1 MASEFGFRPCKI
13 EDLKGQPKVQK
24 MLQIYIKA
32 AQIKKESFPHTII
45 TGQSG
50 CGKAQP
56 VDTIIPT
63 PDGDKRLGDI
73 AVGDYVFDRLG
84 KPTKVLGVFPQG
96 KLDNYKVTF
105 KDGRSTYCND
115 EHLWSYC
122 TSKDNLKTMT
132 LREIIDNGIY
142 RITGN
147 GRRDY
152 KYKVPISKAVEYTH
166 KNFNVHPYIVGAFLG
181 DGCCLQ
187 SQLTLSSENDE
198 IPKIV
203 ASLLPEKFKAV
214 PFKYTQNNYNWCF
227 KLKSPCVNA
236 TSGCMVTTVQTKQL
250 FSTCEEQVCC
260 NSHSKRIPE
269 EYFYGD
275 IEQRLNLLQGLL
287 DTDGYARVSKDNRTS
302 VSFTSV
308 NINLIHDVIRLANS
322 LGFYCPRIYS
332 DTRKKYKTGICYSI
346 TISCSDEEKPKLF
359 KLNRKKMLMASAIG
373 IKKHN
378 FSHNHISIIDIEK
391 MPEKEEM
398 VCIYVDNDE
407 HLYLTNDFIVTHNT
421 TVSNVIAHELGYGF
435 KAFSGPAINDKK
447 VIDEILLNLKENDV
461 LFIDEIHR
469 ISQRLQ
475 ESLYFAMEQFE
486 ADVVVDGV
494 ATRVSLPH
502 FTLIAA
508 TNLYGG
514 LNDALLNRFPI
525 QIKLAAYSKTDM
537 ASIVEK
543 ICQEKKIKIDE
554 ESVYKIAATTRGIP
568 RNANSYVARVY
579 DFALVMND
587 GVINPEIVDEAL
599 YVMGINKFGLNQDD
613 MDYMNFL
620 NSNTRAVGV
629 DTICLTLGMDKDT
642 VQTKIEPYLL
652 SKCYIQKQPR
662 GRVITDLGRVMMEE
676 CE

>member
-1 MASEFGFRPCKI
+1 MASEFSFRPCKI

-24 MLQIYIKA
+24 MLRIYIKA

-50 CGKAQP
+50 CGK
-56 VDTIIPT
+56 T
-63 PDGDKRLGDI
+63 
-73 AVGDYVFDRLG
+73 
-84 KPTKVLGVFPQG
+84 
-96 KLDNYKVTF
+96 
-105 KDGRSTYCND
+105 
-115 EHLWSYC
+115 
-122 TSKDNLKTMT
+122 
-132 LREIIDNGIY
+132 
-142 RITGN
+142 
-147 GRRDY
+147 
-152 KYKVPISKAVEYTH
+152 
-166 KNFNVHPYIVGAFLG
+166 
-181 DGCCLQ
+181 
-187 SQLTLSSENDE
+187 
-198 IPKIV
+198 
-203 ASLLPEKFKAV
+203 
-214 PFKYTQNNYNWCF
+214 
-227 KLKSPCVNA
+227 A
-236 TSGCMVTTVQTKQL
+236 T
-250 FSTCEEQVCC
+250 
-260 NSHSKRIPE
+260 
-269 EYFYGD
+269 
-275 IEQRLNLLQGLL
+275 
-287 DTDGYARVSKDNRTS
+287 A
-302 VSFTSV
+302 
-308 NINLIHDVIRLANS
+308 
-322 LGFYCPRIYS
+322 
-332 DTRKKYKTGICYSI
+332 
-346 TISCSDEEKPKLF
+346 
-359 KLNRKKMLMASAIG
+359 
-373 IKKHN
+373 
-378 FSHNHISIIDIEK
+378 
-391 MPEKEEM
+391 
-398 VCIYVDNDE
+398 
-407 HLYLTNDFIVTHNT
+407 
-421 TVSNVIAHELGYGF
+421 NVIAHELGYGF

-554 ESVYKIAATTRGIP
+554 ESIYKIAATTRGIP

-579 DFALVMND
+579 DFALVMNN

-599 YVMGINKFGLNQDD
+599 YIMGINKFGLNQDD

-652 SKCYIQKQPR
+652 SKRYVQKQPR
-662 GRVITDLGRVMMEE
+662 GRVITDLGRSMMEE

>member
-1 MASEFGFRPCKI
+1 M
-13 EDLKGQPKVQK
+13 
-24 MLQIYIKA
+24 
-32 AQIKKESFPHTII
+32 
-45 TGQSG
+45 
-50 CGKAQP
+50 
-56 VDTIIPT
+56 
-63 PDGDKRLGDI
+63 
-73 AVGDYVFDRLG
+73 
-84 KPTKVLGVFPQG
+84 GVFPQG

-260 NSHSKRIPE
+260 DSHSKRIPE

-322 LGFYCPRIYS
+322 LGFIARVFIA
-332 DTRKKYKTGICYSI
+332 IL
-346 TISCSDEEKPKLF
+346 EK
-359 KLNRKKMLMASAIG
+359 
-373 IKKHN
+373 
-378 FSHNHISIIDIEK
+378 
-391 MPEKEEM
+391 
-398 VCIYVDNDE
+398 
-407 HLYLTNDFIVTHNT
+407 NT
-421 TVSNVIAHELGYGF
+421 
-435 KAFSGPAINDKK
+435 
-447 VIDEILLNLKENDV
+447 
-461 LFIDEIHR
+461 
-469 ISQRLQ
+469 
-475 ESLYFAMEQFE
+475 
-486 ADVVVDGV
+486 
-494 ATRVSLPH
+494 
-502 FTLIAA
+502 
-508 TNLYGG
+508 
-514 LNDALLNRFPI
+514 
-525 QIKLAAYSKTDM
+525 KLASV
-537 ASIVEK
+537 IVL
-543 ICQEKKIKIDE
+543 QLAVPMKK
-554 ESVYKIAATTRGIP
+554 S
-568 RNANSYVARVY
+568 
-579 DFALVMND
+579 
-587 GVINPEIVDEAL
+587 
-599 YVMGINKFGLNQDD
+599 Q
-613 MDYMNFL
+613 NFL
-620 NSNTRAVGV
+620 NLIGKR
-629 DTICLTLGMDKDT
+629 C
-642 VQTKIEPYLL
+642 
-652 SKCYIQKQPR
+652 
-662 GRVITDLGRVMMEE
+662 
-676 CE
+676 

>member
-24 MLQIYIKA
+24 MLRIYIKA
-32 AQIKKESFPHTII
+32 AQIKNESFPHTII

-50 CGKAQP
+50 CGK
-56 VDTIIPT
+56 T
-63 PDGDKRLGDI
+63 
-73 AVGDYVFDRLG
+73 
-84 KPTKVLGVFPQG
+84 
-96 KLDNYKVTF
+96 
-105 KDGRSTYCND
+105 
-115 EHLWSYC
+115 
-122 TSKDNLKTMT
+122 
-132 LREIIDNGIY
+132 
-142 RITGN
+142 
-147 GRRDY
+147 
-152 KYKVPISKAVEYTH
+152 
-166 KNFNVHPYIVGAFLG
+166 
-181 DGCCLQ
+181 
-187 SQLTLSSENDE
+187 
-198 IPKIV
+198 
-203 ASLLPEKFKAV
+203 
-214 PFKYTQNNYNWCF
+214 
-227 KLKSPCVNA
+227 A
-236 TSGCMVTTVQTKQL
+236 T
-250 FSTCEEQVCC
+250 
-260 NSHSKRIPE
+260 
-269 EYFYGD
+269 
-275 IEQRLNLLQGLL
+275 
-287 DTDGYARVSKDNRTS
+287 A
-302 VSFTSV
+302 
-308 NINLIHDVIRLANS
+308 
-322 LGFYCPRIYS
+322 
-332 DTRKKYKTGICYSI
+332 
-346 TISCSDEEKPKLF
+346 
-359 KLNRKKMLMASAIG
+359 
-373 IKKHN
+373 
-378 FSHNHISIIDIEK
+378 
-391 MPEKEEM
+391 
-398 VCIYVDNDE
+398 
-407 HLYLTNDFIVTHNT
+407 
-421 TVSNVIAHELGYGF
+421 NVIAHELGYGF

-554 ESVYKIAATTRGIP
+554 KNIYKIAATTRGIP

-587 GVINPEIVDEAL
+587 GIINPEIVDEAL

-662 GRVITDLGRVMMEE
+662 GRIITDLGRSMMGE